1 MNHLRL
7 PVVVTPTRA
16 ELGARCHRRHF
27 LSDVLCKSLYSS
39 PSLEFGSL
47 IHAAGSAHWAKTKF
61 LDADLASIADD
72 WRTVVNKE
80 WQTRF
85 VQTNVSQESVSLEM
99 AIAMMEYYEAN
110 AQLAGPYQDAADDWV
125 LVDIEQRFEMP
136 VKGHLLSF
144 QMDRIVYSKSQDWL
158 VIGDIKTAA
167 RLDKRWEKQ
176 WEKSLQMKLYRLG
189 SQTVFG
195 HTGKL
200 DVFIEGLHKHVPS
213 KIQYYSCPEWS
224 PSMLGEAAYNAVNI
238 ARLDQEIIEA
248 ANNGDGTFSLSKAE
262 ELGVRYTPVNYSD
275 CFSYGVEC
283 PFHRICVADVDERVG
298 ILRGEYTEKIEE
310 DY

>member
-1 MNHLRL
+1 MNHLQL
-7 PVVVTPTRA
+7 PVVITPTRA

-47 IHAAGSAHWAKTKF
+47 IHAGGSSHWLGK
-61 LDADLASIADD
+61 D
-72 WRTVVNKE
+72 WESVIKSE
-80 WQTRF
+80 WKTRF
-85 VQTNVSQESVSLEM
+85 ETTAVSQESVSLEM
-99 AIAMMEYYEAN
+99 AMAMMEYYVAN
-110 AQLAGPYQDAADDWV
+110 AKLAGPYQDAADDWV
-125 LVDIEQRFEMP
+125 LVDVEQRFEMP
-136 VKGHLLSF
+136 VKEHLLSF
-144 QMDRIVYSKSQDWL
+144 QMDRIVYSKSQNWL

-167 RLDKRWEKQ
+167 RLDKRWERQ

-195 HTGKL
+195 HDGKL
-200 DVFIEGLHKHVPS
+200 DVFIEGLYKHVPS

-224 PSMLGEAAYNAVNI
+224 PALLGEAAFNAVNI
-238 ARLDQEIIEA
+238 ASLDREIIEA
-248 ANNGDGTFSLSKAE
+248 CQIGDDTFSLERAE
-262 ELGVRYTPVNYSD
+262 ELAVRYTAVNYGD

-298 ILRGEYTEKIEE
+298 ILRGEFTEKIEE